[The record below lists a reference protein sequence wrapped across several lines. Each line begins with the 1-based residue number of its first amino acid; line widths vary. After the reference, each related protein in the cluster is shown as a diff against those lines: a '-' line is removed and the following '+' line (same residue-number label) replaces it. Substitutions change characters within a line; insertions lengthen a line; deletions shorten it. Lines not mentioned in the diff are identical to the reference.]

1 MVKNCVAKWDA
12 HQCST
17 PIHLWLRNNIFYC
30 RMELPRINGKRR
42 YKRISLHT
50 NNYYEARTLMNEQQE
65 LLNNIQELRQLYR
78 QLEFKP
84 SDFPYVSSGQSVHVM
99 QSIGHIKITREL
111 SSWNSKS
118 LLEKVWKVFK
128 KLEIHEKQKQLPS
141 DVQTM
146 MVEIR
151 ANRDV
156 FDHKINITIEP
167 NNTTTNKVI
176 VQPIISAA
184 PPLISNEAKLPFH
197 PIQEIFDSMLLK
209 ANNKKASNI
218 RKKNMLEDMLKKV
231 GLSWKDDYSK
241 LHDVKVIEQISRNV
255 LSLAGIKNG
264 GKKSRLACIKELVT
278 CACNMEPDF
287 YKSNVIAN
295 LPNIKK
301 DSIKTV
307 KGHLPYSKDQLFNI
321 FNPKHSFFEQNPD
334 SFWICMIGLFTG
346 SRANAAITLQY
357 DDIINESGIDCIHF
371 QSNHQAKQLKN
382 DASERK
388 VPIHKQLLDLGF
400 VDYVKRKKA
409 KTKATGTDFIFDD
422 AVTKKNQEYNNKY
435 ILRTITPFL
444 KEIGAK
450 KDNKDGYDFHSFRKT
465 ISIALQDTGI
475 PNSYINDIIG
485 WTPDNTMEQSYSNH
499 TLAQIKEQLDKFEYE
514 FLKPHFDK
522 WKTIMSKKS

>member
-1 MVKNCVAKWDA
+1 MKNCVAKWDA

-50 NNYYEARTLMNEQQE
+50 DNYYEAREKLRYMAITFDQKISKKMRLKGLVKSFPTRKELIQMRDDAIREYNEE
-65 LLNNIQELRQLYR
+65 YAAIH
-78 QLEFKP
+78 P
-84 SDFPYVSSGQSVHVM
+84 GVDF
-99 QSIGHIKITREL
+99 IDAKE
-111 SSWNSKS
+111 
-118 LLEKVWKVFK
+118 
-128 KLEIHEKQKQLPS
+128 
-141 DVQTM
+141 
-146 MVEIR
+146 
-151 ANRDV
+151 
-156 FDHKINITIEP
+156 
-167 NNTTTNKVI
+167 NTTNLSVNNL
-176 VQPIISAA
+176 QQLFSAFTTDNRQA
-184 PPLISNEAKLPFH
+184 PKH
-197 PIQEIFDSMLLK
+197 TIQEIFNAMLLK

-218 RKKNMLEDMLKKV
+218 RKKNMLEGMLKKV

-255 LSLAGIKNG
+255 LSLTDIKNG

-278 CACNMEPDF
+278 CACNIEPDF

-307 KGHLPYSKDQLFNI
+307 KGHLPYSKDQLLNI
-321 FNPKHSFFEQNPD
+321 FSPEHPFFEQNPD
-334 SFWICMIGLFTG
+334 CFWICMIGLFTG

-400 VDYVKRKKA
+400 VEYVKRKKA

-444 KEIGAK
+444 KEIGVK

-514 FLKPHFDK
+514 FLKLHFDK